1 MITSFDDGL
10 AMLDSSI
17 YTHLV
22 WKKVYL
28 PKDGFYWSIFDSP
41 LFLYIH
47 KRSYVAAYTTL
58 ETTVA
63 A

>member
-1 MITSFDDGL
+1 MFDD
-10 AMLDSSI
+10 AKSAVHCT
-17 YTHLV
+17 THTYIV

-58 ETTVA
+58 ETIVA

>member
-1 MITSFDDGL
+1 MPKHAL
-10 AMLDSSI
+10 LYM
-17 YTHLV
+17 HLV

-58 ETTVA
+58 ETIVA